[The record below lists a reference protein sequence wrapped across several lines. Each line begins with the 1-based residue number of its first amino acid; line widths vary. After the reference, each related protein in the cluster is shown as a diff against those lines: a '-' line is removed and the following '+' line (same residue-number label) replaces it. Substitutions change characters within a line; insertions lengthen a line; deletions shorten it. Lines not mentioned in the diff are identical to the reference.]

1 MSEYISGACNIGPS
15 EIKRRQQGAVVGGV
29 LFLLTAILF
38 IATNASTSTR
48 LISFIPAML
57 FAVGVIQSRRKF
69 CVAYGFMGVFSF
81 EKIGET
87 TKVKVNQELAADR
100 KYAVKLLLQS
110 VLAAAVLTSVVI
122 FI

>member
-15 EIKRRQQGAVVGGV
+15 EIKRRQQGAVIGGV

-38 IATNASTSTR
+38 IATNASTATR

-57 FAVGVIQSRRKF
+57 FAVGVIQAHRKF
-69 CVAYGFMGVFSF
+69 CVAYGFLGVFSF
-81 EKIGET
+81 EKIGAT
-87 TKVKVNQELAADR
+87 TKVKVNQELVADR

>member
-38 IATNASTSTR
+38 IATNASTATR

-81 EKIGET
+81 EKIGAT

>member
-15 EIKRRQQGAVVGGV
+15 EIKRRQQGAVIGGV

-38 IATNASTSTR
+38 IATNASTATR

-57 FAVGVIQSRRKF
+57 FAVGVIQARRKF
-69 CVAYGFMGVFSF
+69 CVAYGFLGVFSF
-81 EKIGET
+81 EKIGAT
-87 TKVKVNQELAADR
+87 TKVKVNQELVADR

>member
-38 IATNASTSTR
+38 IATNASTATR

-81 EKIGET
+81 EKIGAT
-87 TKVKVNQELAADR
+87 TKVTVNQELAADR

>member
-15 EIKRRQQGAVVGGV
+15 EIKRRQQGAVIGGV

-38 IATNASTSTR
+38 ISTNATTATR

-57 FAVGVIQSRRKF
+57 FAVGVIQARRKF
-69 CVAYGFMGVFSF
+69 CVAYGFLGVFSF
-81 EKIGET
+81 EKIGAT
-87 TKVKVNQELAADR
+87 TKVKVNQELVADR

-110 VLAAAVLTSVVI
+110 VLAAAVLTALVI
-122 FI
+122 II

>member
-81 EKIGET
+81 EKIGAT

>member
-15 EIKRRQQGAVVGGV
+15 EIKRRKQGAVIGGV

-38 IATNASTSTR
+38 TATNASSTTR

-57 FAVGVIQSRRKF
+57 FAVGVIQARRKF

-81 EKIGET
+81 ERIGAT

-110 VLAAAVLTSVVI
+110 VLAAAVLTSIVI